1 MKKIRRGS
9 ALWIILGVILII
21 LGITVYVTSTPW
33 SGDLI
38 NTETGTLHT
47 TSPFHSAVNT
57 ILIVS
62 IILLIIVFVY
72 ECVAY
77 WISDEDLRSC
87 LERFTYL
94 PEDED
99 DYKKEAK
106 DVGVSSIFKIK
117 WWKVILSLF
126 IIVVVV
132 CSVKIGKKT
141 ASLYNSS
148 KQYHYSYNTV
158 TTSRKTFYDNM
169 WKTYTLKDGIAKLNK
184 ETFIEVTKLIIE
196 NRADGKNL
204 TWKWLQENQNIP
216 YSEFTKFY
224 EDLSTFV
231 ESKRSEYYLLELQCQ
246 NIAQANNVLLDTF
259 PNNVFNK
266 IVKCEKINYEYGFL
280 SDSTNSVF
288 NSKSE
293 NLK

>member
-1 MKKIRRGS
+1 MKRSS
-9 ALWIILGVILII
+9 ALWLMLSLVLVLIGLVI
-21 LGITVYVTSTPW
+21 YVTSTPW
-33 SGDLI
+33 SGDI
-38 NTETGTLHT
+38 VHTVTGKLSDA
-47 TSPFHSAVNT
+47 SPFHSAINAILVIFT
-57 ILIVS
+57 ILI
-62 IILLIIVFVY
+62 IGIFVY
-72 ECVAY
+72 ECFAY
-77 WISDEDLRSC
+77 WLVDEDLRSC
-87 LERFTYL
+87 LESITYL
-94 PEDED
+94 SED
-99 DYKKEAK
+99 DDNYRQEAK
-106 DVGVSSIFKIK
+106 DSDSTKSFKIK
-117 WWKVILSLF
+117 WWKVIVTVCV
-126 IIVVVV
+126 IIVVIF
-132 CSVKIGKKT
+132 SVKIGKKT

-184 ETFIEVTKLIIE
+184 ETFVEVTKLIME

-204 TWKWLQENQNIP
+204 TWKWLQENQNIS

-231 ESKRSEYYLLELQCQ
+231 ESKRSEYYQLELRCQ